1 MGTIEKIRQVQLV
14 GRKIRQ
20 LRKEHKLTQVELS
33 ARLGIQQSDL
43 SRMEQGEYR
52 VSLDTLFRILTE
64 FKMSI
69 GEFFEGVAQESIT
82 PRDVQL
88 VQEFNSLPRDA
99 QREVED
105 FIAFK
110 RVQSGAERDMAS
122 GTRLDDGGS
131 RDSHRSDGAAHPDGS
146 DTGQRAHGS
155 SRRAAGLRQPMASEP

>member
-1 MGTIEKIRQVQLV
+1 MSPQQKPAALGGTQPMQQPTHQPMQQKVQQIQLV

-52 VSLDTLFRILTE
+52 VSLDTLFRILAE
-64 FKMSI
+64 FQMGM
-69 GEFFEGVAQESIT
+69 GEFFEEIAQESIT
-82 PRDVQL
+82 PRDVRL
-88 VQEFNSLPRDA
+88 VESFNSLPHDA

-110 RVQSGAERDMAS
+110 RIQGR
-122 GTRLDDGGS
+122 
-131 RDSHRSDGAAHPDGS
+131 H
-146 DTGQRAHGS
+146 GQGDFDEQA
-155 SRRAAGLRQPMASEP
+155 

>member
-1 MGTIEKIRQVQLV
+1 MATIEKIRQVQLV

-20 LRKEHKLTQVELS
+20 LRKENKLTQVELS

-52 VSLDTLFRILTE
+52 VSLDTLFRILAE

-88 VQEFNSLPRDA
+88 VQDFNALPREA

-110 RVQSGAERDMAS
+110 RVQARIPG
-122 GTRLDDGGS
+122 
-131 RDSHRSDGAAHPDGS
+131 DGAAS
-146 DTGQRAHGS
+146 
-155 SRRAAGLRQPMASEP
+155 AAGPARSSVPLDSSPMASSEIAGVHHAGPAARGHDG